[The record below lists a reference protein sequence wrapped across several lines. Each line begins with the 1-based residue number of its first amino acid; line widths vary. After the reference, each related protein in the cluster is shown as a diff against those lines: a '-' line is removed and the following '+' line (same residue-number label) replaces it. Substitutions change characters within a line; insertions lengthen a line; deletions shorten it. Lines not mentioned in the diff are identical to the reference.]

1 MFWVRAK
8 KRRSPGNT
16 GRIRH
21 FSANFWLATSLSF
34 AFFPKVISMKH
45 TGQHTEKV
53 PTKKEDRIQRLSQN
67 GLCVVYREKHHL
79 VPQMVLATLFK
90 GLKRIFW
97 PRRMQSC
104 DTYPLR
110 VAK

>member
-21 FSANFWLATSLSF
+21 FSVKINVQTSLSF

-53 PTKKEDRIQRLSQN
+53 PTKK
-67 GLCVVYREKHHL
+67 
-79 VPQMVLATLFK
+79 
-90 GLKRIFW
+90 
-97 PRRMQSC
+97 RR
-104 DTYPLR
+104 
-110 VAK
+110 